1 MKTRHFKTYPLDT
14 SSEPWGNLQPATKT
28 ERRELLATCGS
39 SCFLDAQN
47 LKFPVCNKIKK
58 ENKETNSIGK
68 TDVCMYNQRAI
79 KRAVPSRAGEWKY
92 VSVTKQD
99 KKLEK
104 KLGIE

>member
-1 MKTRHFKTYPLDT
+1 
-14 SSEPWGNLQPATKT
+14 
-28 ERRELLATCGS
+28 
-39 SCFLDAQN
+39 
-47 LKFPVCNKIKK
+47 
-58 ENKETNSIGK
+58 
-68 TDVCMYNQRAI
+68 MYNQRAI

>member
-14 SSEPWGNLQPATKT
+14 SSEPWGNVQPATKT

-47 LKFPVCNKIKK
+47 LKFPVCNKINKKEKK
-58 ENKETNSIGK
+58 ENKENKEI
-68 TDVCMYNQRAI
+68 CMYNQRAI